1 LKWKDN
7 LVEDD
12 EGKAE
17 VLNEYFASVFTKE
30 DISTVPEIVNIE
42 GVKTLSDVTI
52 TEERVQKAVDKMKH
66 NNAAGE
72 DGLVST
78 CVKGSI

>member
-30 DISTVPEIVNIE
+30 DISTVPEIDYI
-42 GVKTLSDVTI
+42 LL
-52 TEERVQKAVDKMKH
+52 Q
-66 NNAAGE
+66 
-72 DGLVST
+72 ST
-78 CVKGSI
+78 MQ